1 MATALKRQPVAER
14 EYRENRP
21 LDARRNQLKERS
33 AQTNPRLRRQV
44 CVVFMTL
51 AVLMAFQICQRELI
65 VRGSYELVATKVKV
79 NSLQKENDFLKIELA
94 GLQSPERIQQ
104 AATAQLG
111 MVVPQQVHYVH
122 ALPSK
127 PDGESVAAARP

>member
-14 EYRENRP
+14 EYREDRP

-44 CVVFMTL
+44 CAVFITL

-65 VRGSYELVATKVKV
+65 VRGSYELVATKVTV

-127 PDGESVAAARP
+127 ADGESVAAARP

>member
-14 EYRENRP
+14 EYREDRP

-44 CVVFMTL
+44 CAVFMTL

-111 MVVPQQVHYVH
+111 MVVPQQVDYVH

-127 PDGESVAAARP
+127 ADGESVAAARP

>member
-14 EYRENRP
+14 EYREDRP

-44 CVVFMTL
+44 CAVFMTL

-111 MVVPQQVHYVH
+111 MVVPQQVHYVY

-127 PDGESVAAARP
+127 ADGESVAAARP

>member
-14 EYRENRP
+14 EYREDRP

-44 CVVFMTL
+44 CAVFMTL

-94 GLQSPERIQQ
+94 GLQTPERIQQ

-127 PDGESVAAARP
+127 ADGESVAAARP

>member
-14 EYRENRP
+14 EYREDRP

-44 CVVFMTL
+44 CAVFMTL

-104 AATAQLG
+104 ATTAQLG

-127 PDGESVAAARP
+127 ADGESVAAARP

>member
-33 AQTNPRLRRQV
+33 AQTNPGLRRRV
-44 CVVFMTL
+44 CAIFMTL

-127 PDGESVAAARP
+127 TDSESVAAARP